1 MRILLK
7 RAPEKKS
14 GDLVWIEIPPLA
26 VHTAK
31 DTDPPVT
38 QPAFTPILHD
48 LMFRDFAITA
58 DGKLAVV
65 AIGKR
70 NLLVFPLPR

>member
-1 MRILLK
+1 
-7 RAPEKKS
+7 
-14 GDLVWIEIPPLA
+14 
-26 VHTAK
+26 
-31 DTDPPVT
+31 
-38 QPAFTPILHD
+38 
-48 LMFRDFAITA
+48 MFRDFAITA